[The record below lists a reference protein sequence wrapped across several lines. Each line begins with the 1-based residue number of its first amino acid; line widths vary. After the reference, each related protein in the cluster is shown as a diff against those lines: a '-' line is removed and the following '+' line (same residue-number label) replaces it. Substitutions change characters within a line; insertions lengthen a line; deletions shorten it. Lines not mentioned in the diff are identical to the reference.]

1 MAEQYDFFKPYEGME
16 FDLSPLKNAATLRRD
31 RYDANQQKYYDQ
43 KNLLDSI
50 RVNPGDEYLKYNAQ
64 QDIEDMFQGDLS
76 FEGLNDTIFQMSNRL
91 AGDTNLAGAL
101 ENAEIYKKMRSDK
114 ATSRANGKE
123 VIDGN
128 EIVARDPITNEVI
141 TKTLPD
147 GRIVPETEHLFDT
160 WSYEQQGALIP
171 NVQPVMDYGAKMQTL
186 MSNIETNA
194 VLLQKVRQLPGLSGA
209 TIADIKMYLMEGD
222 AVSDKK
228 VALVAEAIK
237 DVYLNTPEGMQ
248 HMDLLTEH
256 TLFPG
261 TNELYT
267 PDMAESEIE
276 RLLAQSAAP
285 QIGEKLNYISNQR
298 RLHALK
304 QDPPPPPAAP
314 PLERDWGFVPSDIQL
329 AVGDK
334 FEFLD
339 DMFDTAGASNNK
351 SRFNKKQ
358 SSAGNYIFDYGPNSE
373 VKDITDADKIRI
385 DKILKDSG
393 GIGNLS
399 KEQIGNNR
407 GLITNWMMTQDT
419 RTAPAFA
426 GMTDRAYAEAYW
438 QALRSSPGDFTYAF
452 NAAQEELML
461 NKVGKEIFAGPVT
474 YKGKRYDLGKSSELD
489 ALANAIDEEVTTPF
503 HGEGAIKNEIMAMLT
518 SGKYN
523 DGSNDFIPN
532 YTFNKAGKDAGAFRV
547 DLPIPGEGSHTLYA
561 APYVQQTKGFNI
573 VQSIYKQLSNKDLQ
587 AGGGTEL
594 TGREASEFL
603 NTLVGMDP
611 AKAPKSYWVRNKM
624 MKACPACEYQIVPAL
639 TDETGKVISISDGAG
654 NTRKLEGMF
663 WVDFLSK
670 SATYNMV
677 NANRG
682 TTLGSL
688 FDEQKP
694 VRSTVFN

>member
-1 MAEQYDFFKPYEGME
+1 MAEQYDFFKPYEGMD
-16 FDLSPLKNAATLRRD
+16 FDLTPLKNAATLRRD

-50 RVNPGDEYLKYNAQ
+50 RVGPGDEYLKYNAQ
-64 QDIEDMFQGDLS
+64 QDIEDMFQGNLS
-76 FEGLNDTIFQMSNRL
+76 FESLDDTIFQMSNRI

-101 ENAEIYKKMRSDK
+101 ENAAIYKKMKADK
-114 ATSRANGKE
+114 ATSRANQKP
-123 VIDGN
+123 VIDYN
-128 EIVARDPITNEVI
+128 EKIARDPITNEII

-160 WSYEQQGALIP
+160 WSYEHQGTIVP
-171 NVQPVMDYGAKMQTL
+171 NVVPIMDYGAKMQAL
-186 MSNIETNA
+186 MANIESNP

-209 TIADIKMYLMEGD
+209 TLADIKMYLMEGD
-222 AVSDKK
+222 AVSDEK
-228 VALVAEAIK
+228 VALVAGAIK

-248 HMDLLTEH
+248 HMDLLTER

-267 PDMAESEIE
+267 TDMAEAEIE

-285 QIGEKLNYISNQR
+285 QIGEKLNYISNTKR
-298 RLHALK
+298 VIDAK
-304 QDPPPPPAAP
+304 KDPPPPPSAP

-339 DMFDTAGASNNK
+339 DMFDTKGASTNIYK
-351 SRFNKKQ
+351 IEHPT
-358 SSAGNYIFDYGPNSE
+358 AGKVGAWTETKN
-373 VKDITDADKIRI
+373 ITDADKIRI
-385 DKILKDSG
+385 DKLLKDAG

-399 KEQIGNNR
+399 KGEISRNKS
-407 GLITNWMMTQDT
+407 LITSWMLTQPT

-426 GMTDRAYAEAYW
+426 GMTDREYAEAYW
-438 QALRSSPGDFTYAF
+438 QALRSSPGDLTYAF
-452 NAAQEELML
+452 NTAQEELML
-461 NKVGKEIFAGPVT
+461 NKVGKEVFAGPVT
-474 YKGKRYDLGKSSELD
+474 YKGKRYDLGKPNEVD
-489 ALANAIDEEVTTPF
+489 ALAHAIDEERTTPF
-503 HGEGAIKNEIMAMLT
+503 HGEGDIKTEIMAMLT

-523 DGSNDFIPN
+523 DGTNDFIPN
-532 YTFNKAGKDAGAFRV
+532 YTFNKAGKDAGAFRI
-547 DLPIPGEGSHTLYA
+547 DLPIPKEGNHTLYA
-561 APYVQQTKGFNI
+561 APYVQQTKGFAV
-573 VQSIYKQLSNKDLQ
+573 VQSIYKQLLSKDLQ
-587 AGGGTEL
+587 ASGGTEL
-594 TGREASEFL
+594 TGPDAAEFL
-603 NTLVGMDP
+603 NILVGIDP

-624 MKACPACEYQIVPAL
+624 MRACDACEYQIVPAL
-639 TDETGKVISISDGAG
+639 TDEDGKVISISDGAG
-654 NTRKLEGMF
+654 NTRRLEGMF

-682 TTLGSL
+682 TILGVL

-694 VRSTVFN
+694 VRSTIFN